1 MRATFGSASTIIYQ
15 ARELGILCR
24 PAGPDWRGS
33 GRAIQP
39 DKDADGFYYID
50 AGGVLGAMPHVVKP
64 SEIIQDWELTTL
76 DIIKAEYESLCKEP
90 F

>member
-1 MRATFGSASTIIYQ
+1 MRATFGGASTIIHQ

-33 GRAIQP
+33 GMAIQP